1 MIILHVSKQSRGK
14 FIEKL
19 YRNMSDFIENKNLNW
34 IPSLFDT
41 IGMYLDCSSITVY
54 EWHEEESCYYLHYH
68 SNNDKVPHVLM
79 SSHFE
84 VIDDK
89 STKMI
94 KIDSLTNPWIIII
107 HDMTNS
113 NMDRLKI
120 EVVNIEVNKYL
131 TTFSSILHNMHM
143 PLFNNLLLEL
153 NNELSGSIHTSFVFQ
168 KITDVIQS
176 TFHSIKVSYMVT
188 QDFTIPDH
196 INVKI
201 MEWNDETLS
210 REVKQTFMNGQIQ
223 FNSDNSII
231 YLPITGKQGNYG
243 VIEIQSDVI
252 LKMNSNEKYFLTQVA
267 KVCGNAL
274 ETAFLLQHSRNK
286 IDQLTMINQTSNHF
300 NSKLDF
306 REIINTLKSQFASYA
321 SDSTFA
327 ILPLDGKYA
336 GTSVGNDLYFE
347 KEEGIMFLY
356 NLKIYTKNYEET
368 FFSGNFKEN
377 EPDSN
382 FQSVIAVPMKHEN
395 SLIGIVFIGHKEEYQ
410 YDYHQYKLMESMIQ
424 HSVVAI
430 ANTLQKEQL
439 TKALAV
445 DHLTG
450 LYSRQYLEET
460 VNNHM
465 KEGNKGSL
473 ILFDIDDFKQ
483 VNDSYGHL
491 IGDQVLIQVAQVLQE
506 VVKDKYIAA
515 RWGGEELAIYA
526 QETSLQEAIRI
537 SREACDIVEQ
547 TTNPRVTLSSGVSFW
562 SSEEND
568 SANTIWQRSDKAL
581 YEAKERGKNKV
592 VYK

>member
-1 MIILHVSKQSRGK
+1 MIILHVSNQLRSN

-41 IGMYLDCSSITVY
+41 VGSYLNCSNITVY
-54 EWHEEESCYYLHYH
+54 EWDEGESCYFLIYH
-68 SNNDKVPHVLM
+68 SNDEKVPHIFM
-79 SSHFE
+79 SNHLE
-84 VIDDK
+84 AIDDK
-89 STKMI
+89 TNTII
-94 KIDSLTNPWIIII
+94 KIDTPSHPWKIIIN
-107 HDMTNS
+107 HTTND
-113 NMDRLKI
+113 NMDQLKI
-120 EVVNIEVNKYL
+120 DVVKIEINNYL

-143 PLFNNLLLEL
+143 PLFNNRLLQLT
-153 NNELSGSIHTSFVFQ
+153 NELSGSIHTSFIFQ
-168 KITDVIQS
+168 KIADVIQS
-176 TFHSIKVSYMVT
+176 TFHGITVSYMVT
-188 QDFTIPDH
+188 QEFTIPDH
-196 INVKI
+196 LNVKV
-201 MEWNDETLS
+201 MAWNDASLS
-210 REVKQTFMNGQIQ
+210 SEIKQTFMKGHLQYD
-223 FNSDNSII
+223 SDKLTL

-243 VIEIQSDVI
+243 VIEIHGEVI
-252 LKMNSNEKYFLTQVA
+252 FTMNSNGKYFLTEVA

-274 ETAFLLQHSRNK
+274 ETAFLFQHSRNE
-286 IDQLTMINQTSNHF
+286 IDQLTKINQTSNHF
-300 NSKLDF
+300 NSRLDF
-306 REIINTLKSQFASYA
+306 REIINTLKSQFASYS

-336 GTSVGNDLYFE
+336 GASVGNDPYFE
-347 KEEGIMFLY
+347 QEEGLMFLH
-356 NLKIYTKNYEET
+356 NLKNYTKDYKEI
-368 FFSGNFKEN
+368 FFCGNFRDS
-377 EPDSN
+377 EPNSI

-395 SLIGIVFIGHKEEYQ
+395 NLIGIVFIGHKEEYQ

-460 VNNHM
+460 VNTHM
-465 KEGNKGSL
+465 KEGSKGAL

-491 IGDQVLIQVAQVLQE
+491 IGDQVLIQVSQALQQ

-526 QETSLQEAIRI
+526 QQISLEEAIEI
-537 SREACDIVEQ
+537 SRKACDIVEK
-547 TTNPRVTLSSGVSFW
+547 TTNPRVTLSSGVSSW
-562 SSEEND
+562 SND
-568 SANTIWQRSDKAL
+568 DNNSANSIWERSDKAL
-581 YEAKERGKNKV
+581 YEAKELGKNKV
-592 VYK
+592 IYK

>member
-1 MIILHVSKQSRGK
+1 
-14 FIEKL
+14 
-19 YRNMSDFIENKNLNW
+19 MSDFIENKNLNW
-34 IPSLFDT
+34 IPSLFNT
-41 IGMYLDCSSITVY
+41 IGTYLNCSSITVY
-54 EWHEEESCYYLHYH
+54 EWREDESCYYLNYQ
-68 SNNDKVPHVLM
+68 SNDDKVPHELM
-79 SSHFE
+79 SSNFN
-84 VIDDK
+84 VIDDNK
-89 STKMI
+89 SIRKI
-94 KIDSLTNPWIIII
+94 KIDSLTYPWIIII
-107 HDMTNS
+107 NDRMNE
-113 NMDRLKI
+113 NIDQLKMD
-120 EVVNIEVNKYL
+120 VVKIEVNKYL

-143 PLFNNLLLEL
+143 PLFNSRLLEL
-153 NNELSGSIHTSFVFQ
+153 NNELSGSIHTSIVFQ
-168 KITDVIQS
+168 KIADAIQS
-176 TFHSIKVSYMVT
+176 TFHGITVSYMVT

-201 MEWNDETLS
+201 TAWNDETIS
-210 REVKQTFMNGQIQ
+210 KEVKQTFMSGQMQ
-223 FNSDNSII
+223 FDNHNSTI

-243 VIEIQSDVI
+243 VIEILGDVI
-252 LKMNSNEKYFLTQVA
+252 LRMDNNEKIFLNSVA

-274 ETAFLLQHSRNK
+274 ETAFLFQHTRNK

-300 NSKLDF
+300 NSRLDF
-306 REIINTLKSQFASYA
+306 REIIATLKSQFASYS

-336 GTSVGNDLYFE
+336 GTSVGNDSYFE
-347 KEEGIMFLY
+347 QEEGIMFLH
-356 NLKIYTKNYEET
+356 NLKNYTRDYKEM
-368 FFSGNFKEN
+368 FFCGNFRDS
-377 EPDSN
+377 EPNSI
-382 FQSVIAVPMKHEN
+382 FQSIIAVPMKHEN
-395 SLIGIVFIGHKEEYQ
+395 SLIGLVFIGHKEEYQ

-424 HSVVAI
+424 HSIVAI
-430 ANTLQKEQL
+430 ANTVEKEEL

-460 VNNHM
+460 VNTHM
-465 KEGNKGSL
+465 KEGNKGAL

-491 IGDQVLIQVAQVLQE
+491 IGDQVLIQVAQALQK

-526 QETSLQEAIRI
+526 QQTSLQEAIRI
-537 SREACDIVEQ
+537 SREACDIVEH

-581 YEAKERGKNKV
+581 YEAKELGKNKV